1 MQGTVLIVEGIPTN
15 RIMLRVQLSAAY
27 YHVVQTDRLDGILS
41 LIRQTQPDLIVT
53 AMSLPDGNAL
63 SLREM
68 LKGANSLPDIP
79 IVAITAENDRG
90 ARIAA
95 LEAGINDVLSH
106 PLDDLMLQARIRN
119 LLRVKSGDDDLPN
132 TDTRPGLFGFGE
144 SHASF
149 SSPARIVLMT
159 RDVSRGQSWKAK
171 LKDLFGHTTTIA
183 TETDP
188 HSLLARPAAD
198 AYVIE
203 TPDEP
208 QRTHQSLLAELK
220 ARSATRN
227 AALIAVV
234 DPASSDKAADA
245 LDRGANDVLQD
256 GFCARELAL
265 RLKAQLQHKA
275 NTDNRRASVRDSLRA
290 AVTDPMTGLYNRRY
304 ALPHLSRTMSESLE
318 SGEQFAVMLADL
330 DHFKN
335 INDTYGHP
343 VGDAVLVEVAAR
355 LRKRLRSSDMVARI
369 GGEEFMIIVPNTN
382 QCQAVSA
389 ADRLCRQ
396 INSRPFWVPG
406 ASCGIPVTI
415 SIGVAVGGCGS
426 EAGQNHV
433 NTAESLIKC
442 ADRALYEA
450 KDAGR
455 NKVTL
460 HRQSAA

>member
-171 LKDLFGHTTTIA
+171 LKDNI
-183 TETDP
+183 
-188 HSLLARPAAD
+188 
-198 AYVIE
+198 
-203 TPDEP
+203 
-208 QRTHQSLLAELK
+208 
-220 ARSATRN
+220 
-227 AALIAVV
+227 
-234 DPASSDKAADA
+234 
-245 LDRGANDVLQD
+245 
-256 GFCARELAL
+256 
-265 RLKAQLQHKA
+265 RL
-275 NTDNRRASVRDSLRA
+275 
-290 AVTDPMTGLYNRRY
+290 
-304 ALPHLSRTMSESLE
+304 
-318 SGEQFAVMLADL
+318 
-330 DHFKN
+330 
-335 INDTYGHP
+335 
-343 VGDAVLVEVAAR
+343 
-355 LRKRLRSSDMVARI
+355 
-369 GGEEFMIIVPNTN
+369 
-382 QCQAVSA
+382 
-389 ADRLCRQ
+389 
-396 INSRPFWVPG
+396 
-406 ASCGIPVTI
+406 
-415 SIGVAVGGCGS
+415 
-426 EAGQNHV
+426 
-433 NTAESLIKC
+433 
-442 ADRALYEA
+442 
-450 KDAGR
+450 
-455 NKVTL
+455 
-460 HRQSAA
+460 